1 MQQPMARLFSEQ
13 PESLSTVLSVATRI
27 RVSTLTDVP
36 IGLVLHRR
44 LALRSVGGAAAISPG
59 AVHAAASRCPQS
71 YVWSRLPSDAY
82 A

>member
-1 MQQPMARLFSEQ
+1 MQQSMARLFSEQ
-13 PESLSTVLSVATRI
+13 PESLSTVLSVAI
-27 RVSTLTDVP
+27 RVSTLTDAP

-71 YVWSRLPSDAY
+71 YVWSRLPSEAY